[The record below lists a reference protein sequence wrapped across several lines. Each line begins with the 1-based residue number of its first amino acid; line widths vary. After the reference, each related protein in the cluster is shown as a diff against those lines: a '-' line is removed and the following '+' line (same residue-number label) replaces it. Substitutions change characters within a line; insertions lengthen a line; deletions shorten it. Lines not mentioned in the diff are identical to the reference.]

1 MSVEAIVAPESV
13 IPEGDL
19 AIGPLGNRFLVVSV
33 AALRVLQIRS
43 GARPRL
49 EPGGHKPC
57 FVAVAEVMAGA
68 IPYYVS

>member
-1 MSVEAIVAPESV
+1 MSAAAVVAPQSV
-13 IPEGDL
+13 APD
-19 AIGPLGNRFLVVSV
+19 ADPANGPLGNRFLVVSV